1 MVGTTCLVY
10 MHERAGRQLSG
21 EHQCQV
27 TVASSGLLHWH
38 WGNHMIAPVW
48 VKRSWRTWV
57 NKSQESAEAN
67 IVTNTKYNTT
77 KSHAFLT
84 HCGMANLANIGS
96 RNGLLPEGPNTL
108 PEPKLADHQ
117 WSLVALTWGKFR
129 EQLSKNI
136 TLIWVWNYPFE
147 ITGSSFKGQWVNGIS
162 SVLSIITNAAI
173 SLTRPCR
180 LIWYQ
185 YYKHFDIPPQKYCIF
200 HHAIT
205 SAKCMV

>member
-1 MVGTTCLVY
+1 MFLVSIDSSQVLSREWRCSWRSADRRCSNYIWVINNFIANECATYIRGLVVGTTCLVY
-10 MHERAGRQLSG
+10 MNERVGRQLSG

-38 WGNHMIAPVW
+38 WGNHTIAPVW

-57 NKSQESAEAN
+57 NKSQESTEAN

-77 KSHAFLT
+77 KSYAFLT

-117 WSLVALTWGKFR
+117 WSPVALTWGKFR
-129 EQLSKNI
+129 EQL
-136 TLIWVWNYPFE
+136 
-147 ITGSSFKGQWVNGIS
+147 
-162 SVLSIITNAAI
+162 
-173 SLTRPCR
+173 
-180 LIWYQ
+180 
-185 YYKHFDIPPQKYCIF
+185 
-200 HHAIT
+200 
-205 SAKCMV
+205 